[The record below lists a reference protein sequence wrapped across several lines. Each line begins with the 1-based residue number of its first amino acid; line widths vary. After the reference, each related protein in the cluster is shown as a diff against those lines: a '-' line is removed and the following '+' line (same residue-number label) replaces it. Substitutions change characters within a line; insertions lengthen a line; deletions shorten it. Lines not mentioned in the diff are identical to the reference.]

1 MSRAFRDKI
10 SSKIKAT
17 VTEALNS
24 DDAKELQ
31 YGLRDIGEDFGAI
44 KDIIRDGFTRN
55 NLKFVKGII
64 QDDKRRA
71 KMKVF
76 LSPDE
81 GGAFADVERA
91 PFPYD
96 ALPNGRHWQ
105 TRVLTLRGGKDMTT
119 IECWLDALDLDD
131 TGLEYEALSYCW
143 GSAEEKEL
151 TPIYCN
157 GRRFDVTPNLKMAL
171 NNLRPEHGERRLWVD
186 AICTNQGDEQECAQ
200 QVPKMGEIYG
210 RAAMVVV
217 WLGEVW
223 EAYMTAFDILRCLA
237 GVYDEQTAGRE
248 MSLEEMKSRV
258 ARLTMEGYPTSMSFK
273 RAFHIVQ
280 EIEAAPWFSRMWVL
294 QEVALAQSVTLVGGH
309 QTLPWEIFEKAMLVR
324 ALVATQ
330 DRRLRKVMFRHL
342 DHGVLKVVELRMA
355 VVGGRQ
361 DRSILTLMNQFRGHK
376 ATKAAD
382 KIYAILS
389 LTDTDKDDIGLRVDY
404 SLPTAALYTDLAK
417 GIVLKASAGGLD
429 LLSVPRVNSKL
440 VTEMPSWVPDWSHDA
455 EGGARPLAAT
465 VTRYGSGT
473 FCASGSPVEGHKSR
487 CNFRAGHQL
496 LLHGYVVDRIERL
509 STHAFTDVE
518 CKIKPPSTKDV
529 NEDGQFGWESTDH
542 DSLKDKHY
550 KPIRRSW
557 KEFLR
562 HPPDHVFPPA
572 LPPRPWP
579 RPSSSSASFQKETP
593 PQEAI
598 VESTSARD
606 IKQKQDLE
614 KQNETRWPERMRT
627 DTYPPTNEMLGI
639 SYLRTLCADS
649 FHPLLVNLDS
659 NTYKMLFMALDHW
672 LDLGTGYPHGMWG
685 LLQRLQGGLPQ
696 VEFPQLRPGEGIDLC
711 GMMDAMLGRRLM
723 WSRDGYF
730 GAVPAEARE
739 GDAIVLVEGSRV
751 PLVLRSVVKVKGSG
765 EVDGGTDASCCWQL
779 VGDCF
784 MHGAMYGERWDGAL
798 CGEIVLV

>member
-1 MSRAFRDKI
+1 
-10 SSKIKAT
+10 
-17 VTEALNS
+17 
-24 DDAKELQ
+24 
-31 YGLRDIGEDFGAI
+31 
-44 KDIIRDGFTRN
+44 
-55 NLKFVKGII
+55 
-64 QDDKRRA
+64 
-71 KMKVF
+71 MKVF

-81 GGAFADVERA
+81 GGAFADVEKA

-96 ALPNGRHWQ
+96 ALPDGRRWQ

-143 GSAEEKEL
+143 GDAEHL

-171 NNLRPEHGERRLWVD
+171 NNLRPEQGERRLWVD
-186 AICTNQGDEQECAQ
+186 AICTNQKDKQECAR

-223 EAYMTAFDILRCLA
+223 EAYMTAFDIFRYLA

-248 MSLEEMKSRV
+248 MKLEEMKARV
-258 ARLTMEGYPTSMSFK
+258 VRLTMEGYPTSMSFK
-273 RAFHIVQ
+273 LAFHIVQ
-280 EIEAAPWFSRMWVL
+280 KLEAVPYFSRMWVL
-294 QEVALAQSVTLVGGH
+294 QEIALAQSVTLVAGH
-309 QTLPWEIFEKAMLVR
+309 QTLPWESFQKAMLVR
-324 ALVATQ
+324 ALYATQ

-342 DHGVLKVVELRMA
+342 DHGALKLVELRMA
-355 VVGGRQ
+355 VAGSRQ

-376 ATKAAD
+376 ATEAAD
-382 KIYAILS
+382 KVYAILD

-417 GIVLKASAGGLD
+417 GILLKASAGGLD

-440 VTEMPSWVPDWSHDA
+440 VSEMPSWVPDWSHDA

-473 FCASGSPVEGHKSR
+473 FCASGRLVQGQKAMCDFIGS
-487 CNFRAGHQL
+487 AGHQL
-496 LLHGYVVDRIERL
+496 LLRGYVVDRIE
-509 STHAFTDVE
+509 
-518 CKIKPPSTKDV
+518 
-529 NEDGQFGWESTDH
+529 
-542 DSLKDKHY
+542 
-550 KPIRRSW
+550 
-557 KEFLR
+557 

-572 LPPRPWP
+572 LPPRPSA
-579 RPSSSSASFQKETP
+579 RSSSSSSAPFQKETS

-598 VESTSARD
+598 VESTSTPAPTAD
-606 IKQKQDLE
+606 T
-614 KQNETRWPERMRT
+614 KQNQDPEKEVRDTRWPEQMST
-627 DTYPPTNEMLGI
+627 NTYPPTNEMLGI
-639 SYLRTLCADS
+639 SYLRTICADS
-649 FHPLLVNLDS
+649 FPPLLVNLDS
-659 NTYKMLFMALDHW
+659 DLYKMLFMALDHW
-672 LDLGTGYPHGMWG
+672 LDQGTGYPHGMWG
-685 LLQRLQGGLPQ
+685 LLRRLEGGLPE

-711 GMMDAMLGRRLM
+711 GMMDTMLGRRLM
-723 WSRDGYF
+723 WTRDGYF

-765 EVDGGTDASCCWQL
+765 EVYGGTDASCCWQL

-784 MHGAMYGERWDGAL
+784 MHGAMYGERWDRAL
-798 CGEIVLV
+798 CGKIVLV